1 MTKVLLTG
9 IGGSIGCHT
18 LAHILKTTDWDVIGI
33 DSFRH
38 KGLTDRITTTLLPHP
53 GWAERTTIFTHDL
66 TAPISE
72 MLAKQIGE
80 VDYIINMASLSDVRP
95 SITDPAWFI
104 DNNMRLMLTM
114 AEYARTRQIKA
125 FMQISTD
132 EVYGP
137 TDGKT
142 LHREWDPIVPSNAYS
157 SSKAAQEANATS
169 YWRSYGLPL
178 IIVNLMNNFG
188 EMQSPD
194 KFPAIVQRKVRA
206 GECVHIHATNGVVG
220 SRFYIHS
227 RNSADAFL
235 FILKNVTPHKHIEG
249 VADKPER
256 FNISDE
262 TSQISNLELAAMIAK
277 FIGKKLDYDIVSAS
291 TSRPGHDI
299 HYGLS
304 GAKLAALGWHSPL
317 TLETSM
323 RNTVEWYE
331 EHPEWLDPK

>member
-1 MTKVLLTG
+1 
-9 IGGSIGCHT
+9 
-18 LAHILKTTDWDVIGI
+18 
-33 DSFRH
+33 
-38 KGLTDRITTTLLPHP
+38 
-53 GWAERTTIFTHDL
+53 
-66 TAPISE
+66 
-72 MLAKQIGE
+72 
-80 VDYIINMASLSDVRP
+80 
-95 SITDPAWFI
+95 
-104 DNNMRLMLTM
+104 
-114 AEYARTRQIKA
+114 
-125 FMQISTD
+125 
-132 EVYGP
+132 
-137 TDGKT
+137 
-142 LHREWDPIVPSNAYS
+142 VPSNAYS
-157 SSKAAQEANATS
+157 ASKAAQEAIATS

-206 GECVHIHATNGVVG
+206 GERVHIHATNNVIG

-235 FILKNVTPHKHIEG
+235 FILNNVTPHKHVEG
-249 VADKPER
+249 IADKPDR

-262 TSQISNLELAAMIAK
+262 DSQISNLKLAVMIAK
-277 FIGKKLDYDIVSAS
+277 FIGKKLDYDVVSAS

-304 GAKLAALGWHSPL
+304 GAKLAALGWKSPL

-331 EHPEWLDPK
+331 EHPEWLNPK

>member
-9 IGGSIGCHT
+9 VGGSIGCHT

-38 KGLTDRITTTLLPHP
+38 KGLTDRVTAVLTPHP
-53 GWAERTTIFTHDL
+53 GWDKRTTIFTHDL

-157 SSKAAQEANATS
+157 ASKAAQEAIATS

-206 GECVHIHATNGVVG
+206 GECVHIHATNSVVG

-235 FILKNVTPHKHIEG
+235 FILNNVIPHKHIEG
-249 VADKPER
+249 LADKPER

-262 TSQISNLELAAMIAK
+262 NSQISNLELAAMIAK

-291 TSRPGHDI
+291 TTRPGHDI

-304 GAKLAALGWHSPL
+304 GAKLAALGWKSPL

>member
-9 IGGSIGCHT
+9 VGGSIGCHT

-38 KGLTDRITTTLLPHP
+38 KGLTDRVTAVLTPHP
-53 GWAERTTIFTHDL
+53 GWDKRTTIFTHDL

-157 SSKAAQEANATS
+157 ASKAAQEAIATS

-206 GECVHIHATNGVVG
+206 GECVHIHATNSVVG

-235 FILKNVTPHKHIEG
+235 FILNNVIPHKHIEG
-249 VADKPER
+249 LADKPER

-304 GAKLAALGWHSPL
+304 GAKLAALGWKSPL

>member
-9 IGGSIGCHT
+9 VGGSIGCHT

-38 KGLTDRITTTLLPHP
+38 KGLTDRVTAVLTPHP
-53 GWAERTTIFTHDL
+53 GWDKRTTIFTHDL

-157 SSKAAQEANATS
+157 ASKAAQEAIATS

-206 GECVHIHATNGVVG
+206 GECVHIHATNSVVG

-235 FILKNVTPHKHIEG
+235 FILNNVIPHKHIEG
-249 VADKPER
+249 LADKPER

-262 TSQISNLELAAMIAK
+262 NSQISNLELAAMIAK

-304 GAKLAALGWHSPL
+304 GAKLAALGWKSPL

>member
-157 SSKAAQEANATS
+157 SSKAAQEAIATS